1 MAGERVVKAWLQEF
15 YRLRNKIY
23 FDYDKMIETQS
34 KIAKWSAQDCK
45 PLNLSDEMFGSEIS
59 KLYGLDDID
68 FGAEEGK
75 EQQPKLMK
83 YVSSEFDMIQ
93 RERVA

>member
-1 MAGERVVKAWLQEF
+1 MKDTLK
-15 YRLRNKIY
+15 KIK
-23 FDYDKMIETQS
+23 D
-34 KIAKWSAQDCK
+34 WSPADFK
-45 PLNLSDEMFGSEIS
+45 PLNFFDEMFGSEIS

-68 FGAEEGK
+68 FGAEEAK
-75 EQQPKLMK
+75 EQPTLLK